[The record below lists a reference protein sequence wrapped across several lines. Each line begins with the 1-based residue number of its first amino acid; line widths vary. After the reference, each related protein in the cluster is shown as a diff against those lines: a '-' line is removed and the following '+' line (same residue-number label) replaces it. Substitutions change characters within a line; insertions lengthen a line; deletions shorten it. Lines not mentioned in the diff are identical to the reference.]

1 MRFVKP
7 SKGFSLS
14 KNLGML
20 LFYTA
25 VVSGSLTCSKEVYA
39 LEAPSLPPSV
49 LMASTNKSNGE
60 TNTTSA
66 SKKVVKPAETKTQKA
81 LTNEVKAKSVSEDN
95 TASKNTSKNVSV
107 KETEVIPA
115 PVVKQVPDTE
125 EKATLTPSTPP
136 SLLVNSVM
144 NQEKVSDSDVNDDD
158 FEADADDD
166 FSIKGNEPKPASNL
180 IASAKIVEKESSSTP
195 VAALQVKK
203 DNSSEKKVS
212 EKKQEVK
219 PVEKKEASKPTKAVV
234 ETSSSQK
241 VEAKPAEK
249 PIVIASAKKEK
260 VNSPV
265 QKTSAK
271 PEVKKPVAEKESKA
285 EVKKVSKVRK
295 VSKKIVEEE
304 DNVCPPEWD
313 WFSAPLVFVRDANGK
328 LVLMADKNAPK
339 IVIGK
344 KTSSNNDEAKTIK
357 PVKAENKAQVKK
369 SVVVKTVKKAEPKE
383 EEYVEAKPIEAPAT
397 PVTNI
402 EPQTV
407 DEKAVV
413 EVKEEAPEINAS
425 DAKPVV
431 MIKKT
436 EPETKS
442 MFAEAVQKMA
452 RIKRLHSY
460 EANNKTLNVASVKRP
475 ASMVRL
481 NKFIGQLIRRT
492 EKKSQ
497 KDDRML
503 KAEVTPQAPPATN
516 KSSVSSEE
524 PSSEDSGS
532 NSVKYA
538 FRPYINNNFSGYY
551 SSNY

>member
-25 VVSGSLTCSKEVYA
+25 VVSGSLSCSKEVYA

-49 LMASTNKSNGE
+49 MMASANKSNGE

-66 SKKVVKPAETKTQKA
+66 SKKVVKQAESKKEKVSVSS
-81 LTNEVKAKSVSEDN
+81 NEVKANSVSEA
-95 TASKNTSKNVSV
+95 TTKNESI
-107 KETEVIPA
+107 KETDVAPA

-125 EKATLTPSTPP
+125 EKATLSPSTPP
-136 SLLVNSVM
+136 SLLLNSVM
-144 NQEKVSDSDVNDDD
+144 NQEKTSDSD
-158 FEADADDD
+158 EDDD
-166 FSIKGNEPKPASNL
+166 FSIKGNEPKPANNL
-180 IASAKIVEKESSSTP
+180 IASAKIVEKESSSSL
-195 VAALQVKK
+195 AAAPQVKK

-219 PVEKKEASKPTKAVV
+219 PVEKKEVSKPAKAAV
-234 ETSSSQK
+234 EASSSSK

-249 PIVIASAKKEK
+249 PMVIASAKKENI
-260 VNSPV
+260 NSPV

-271 PEVKKPVAEKESKA
+271 LEVKKSVAEKETKA
-285 EVKKVSKVRK
+285 EVKKASKVRK
-295 VSKKIVEEE
+295 VSKKIVKEE

-328 LVLMADKNAPK
+328 LVIMADKNAPK

-344 KTSSNNDEAKTIK
+344 KASSNNDEVKTIK
-357 PVKAENKAQVKK
+357 SIKTENKVQVKK
-369 SVVVKTVKKAEPKE
+369 PVIKSVKKAEPKE
-383 EEYVEAKPIEAPAT
+383 EEYVEAKPIEAPAA

-402 EPQTV
+402 EPQPV
-407 DEKAVV
+407 EEKAVV
-413 EVKEEAPEINAS
+413 EVKEEAPEMDAS

-460 EANNKTLNVASVKRP
+460 DANSNTLNVASAKRP

-492 EKKSQ
+492 EKNPQ

-516 KSSVSSEE
+516 NSSVSSEE
-524 PSSEDSGS
+524 PSSEDVSSS
-532 NSVKYA
+532 NSAKYA
-538 FRPYINNNFSGYY
+538 FRPYINSKY
-551 SSNY
+551 SACYSKY

>member
-25 VVSGSLTCSKEVYA
+25 VVSGSLSCSKEVYA

-49 LMASTNKSNGE
+49 MMASANKSNGE

-66 SKKVVKPAETKTQKA
+66 SKKVVKQAESKKEKA
-81 LTNEVKAKSVSEDN
+81 VASSNEVKAKSVSEA
-95 TASKNTSKNVSV
+95 TTKNESV
-107 KETEVIPA
+107 KETDVAPA
-115 PVVKQVPDTE
+115 PVVKQVPDSE
-125 EKATLTPSTPP
+125 EKATLSPSTPP
-136 SLLVNSVM
+136 SLLLNSVM
-144 NQEKVSDSDVNDDD
+144 NQEKASDSNEDDD

-166 FSIKGNEPKPASNL
+166 FSIKGNEPKPANNL
-180 IASAKIVEKESSSTP
+180 IASAKIVEKESSSSS
-195 VAALQVKK
+195 AAAPQVKK

-219 PVEKKEASKPTKAVV
+219 PVEKKEVSKPAKVTV
-234 ETSSSQK
+234 EASSSPK
-241 VEAKPAEK
+241 VEAKSAEK
-249 PIVIASAKKEK
+249 PMVIASAKKEN

-271 PEVKKPVAEKESKA
+271 LEVNKPVAEKETKA
-285 EVKKVSKVRK
+285 EVKKASKVRK
-295 VSKKIVEEE
+295 VSKKIVKEE

-328 LVLMADKNAPK
+328 LVIMADKNAPK

-344 KTSSNNDEAKTIK
+344 KASSNNDEVKTIK
-357 PVKAENKAQVKK
+357 PIKAENKVQVKK
-369 SVVVKTVKKAEPKE
+369 PVIVKSVKKAEPK
-383 EEYVEAKPIEAPAT
+383 EEYVEAKPIEAPAA

-402 EPQTV
+402 EPQPV
-407 DEKAVV
+407 EEKAVV
-413 EVKEEAPEINAS
+413 EVKEEAPEMNAS

-460 EANNKTLNVASVKRP
+460 DANNKTVNVASAKRS

-492 EKKSQ
+492 EKNPQ

-503 KAEVTPQAPPATN
+503 KAEVTPQAPPAAN
-516 KSSVSSEE
+516 NSSVSSDES
-524 PSSEDSGS
+524 SSEDVSSS
-532 NSVKYA
+532 NSAKYA
-538 FRPYINNNFSGYY
+538 FRPYINSNYSAYY
-551 SSNY
+551 SNY

>member
-25 VVSGSLTCSKEVYA
+25 VVSGSLSCSKEVYA

-49 LMASTNKSNGE
+49 MMASANKSNGE

-66 SKKVVKPAETKTQKA
+66 SKKVVKQAESKKEKVSVSS
-81 LTNEVKAKSVSEDN
+81 NEVKANSVSEA
-95 TASKNTSKNVSV
+95 TTKNESI
-107 KETEVIPA
+107 KETDVAPA

-125 EKATLTPSTPP
+125 EKTTLSPSTPP
-136 SLLVNSVM
+136 SLLLNSVM
-144 NQEKVSDSDVNDDD
+144 NQEKASDSDEDDD

-166 FSIKGNEPKPASNL
+166 FSIKGNEPKPANNL
-180 IASAKIVEKESSSTP
+180 IASAKIVEKESSSSP
-195 VAALQVKK
+195 AAAPQVKK

-219 PVEKKEASKPTKAVV
+219 PVEKKEVSKPAKAAV
-234 ETSSSQK
+234 EASSSSK

-249 PIVIASAKKEK
+249 PMVIASAKKEK
-260 VNSPV
+260 INSPV

-271 PEVKKPVAEKESKA
+271 LEVNKSVAEKETKA
-285 EVKKVSKVRK
+285 EVKKASKVRK
-295 VSKKIVEEE
+295 VSKKIVKEE

-328 LVLMADKNAPK
+328 LVIMADKNAPK

-344 KTSSNNDEAKTIK
+344 KASSNNDEVKTIK
-357 PVKAENKAQVKK
+357 SIKTENKVQVKK
-369 SVVVKTVKKAEPKE
+369 PVIKSVKKAEPKE
-383 EEYVEAKPIEAPAT
+383 EEYVEAKPIEAPAA

-402 EPQTV
+402 EPQPV
-407 DEKAVV
+407 EEKAVV
-413 EVKEEAPEINAS
+413 EVKEEAPEMDAS

-460 EANNKTLNVASVKRP
+460 DANSKTLNVASAKRP

-492 EKKSQ
+492 EKNPQ

-516 KSSVSSEE
+516 NSSVSSEE
-524 PSSEDSGS
+524 PSSEDVSSS
-532 NSVKYA
+532 NSAKYA
-538 FRPYINNNFSGYY
+538 FRPYINSKY
-551 SSNY
+551 SACYSKY

>member
-25 VVSGSLTCSKEVYA
+25 VVSGSLSCSKEVYA

-49 LMASTNKSNGE
+49 MMASANKSNGE

-66 SKKVVKPAETKTQKA
+66 SKKVVKQAESKKEKA
-81 LTNEVKAKSVSEDN
+81 VVSSNEVKANSVSE
-95 TASKNTSKNVSV
+95 ASNKNESV
-107 KETEVIPA
+107 KETDVAPA

-125 EKATLTPSTPP
+125 EKATLSPSTPP
-136 SLLVNSVM
+136 SLLLNSFM
-144 NQEKVSDSDVNDDD
+144 NQEKASDSDEDDD

-166 FSIKGNEPKPASNL
+166 FSIKGNEPKPANNL
-180 IASAKIVEKESSSTP
+180 IASAKIVEKESSSSP
-195 VAALQVKK
+195 AAVPQVKK

-219 PVEKKEASKPTKAVV
+219 PVEKKEVSKPAKVAA
-234 ETSSSQK
+234 EASSSSK
-241 VEAKPAEK
+241 FEAKPAEK
-249 PIVIASAKKEK
+249 PMVIASAKKEN

-271 PEVKKPVAEKESKA
+271 LEVNKPVAEKETKA
-285 EVKKVSKVRK
+285 EVKKASKVRK
-295 VSKKIVEEE
+295 VSKKIVKEE

-328 LVLMADKNAPK
+328 LVIMADKNAPK

-344 KTSSNNDEAKTIK
+344 KASSNNDEVKTIK
-357 PVKAENKAQVKK
+357 PIKAENKVQVKK
-369 SVVVKTVKKAEPKE
+369 PVIVKSVKKAEHKE
-383 EEYVEAKPIEAPAT
+383 EEYVEAKPIEAPAA

-402 EPQTV
+402 EPQPV
-407 DEKAVV
+407 EEKAVV
-413 EVKEEAPEINAS
+413 EVKEEAPEMNAS

-460 EANNKTLNVASVKRP
+460 DANNKTLNVASAKRS

-492 EKKSQ
+492 EKNPQ

-516 KSSVSSEE
+516 NSSVSSEE
-524 PSSEDSGS
+524 PSSKDVSSS
-532 NSVKYA
+532 NSAKYA
-538 FRPYINNNFSGYY
+538 FRPYINNNYSAYY
-551 SSNY
+551 SNY